1 MSIGVRAKGPRAF
14 SRKINITTLNKVD
27 LLEAAKSDSKWLRR
41 AALVELRDRQKLT
54 VIKGSKRGQPSSAT
68 ELEILLGSGNLI
80 PIKGI
85 SDVGLRGYA
94 VRRIADGT
102 MSEKYR
108 NVLIELAMTEESPE
122 VVSQL
127 IAVSKR
133 MDANDG
139 LKIVKAV
146 LARDLF
152 ENDPHIP
159 LLIWWSIESKAMSNI
174 ESIKKL
180 YSESDF
186 WTSKIVRKTIMGRT
200 MRRYASE
207 ETIEGY
213 LMCSYLLSKAID
225 VNAKKILIDG
235 FSDASRG
242 KQIGEIPKQLLSE
255 FNSAKDLLP
264 LPLRIRI
271 NSPGAVDEAIE
282 YINNEKSPKASLVE
296 VISTL
301 GFVSNKDSV
310 NSLKA
315 LLEKGS
321 DKEIEVA
328 CLAAL
333 ADHCDDNEV
342 KEIAFEK
349 VLSREAMVREA
360 ALDLLASERSGALFL
375 VERCEKGEFQ
385 LQSANASIHEKLK
398 AHDLPS
404 IKKYLSAIL
413 TTDRAKIT
421 ETQELEILRI
431 KGIVRRGGGNP
442 KNGEKTFTK
451 LCVGC
456 HKMYDSGGEVGPDLT
471 SYQRHDEDALLMS
484 LVAPG
489 AEIREGYENV
499 IIKTI
504 SDSVHSGFL
513 VEDTTKYVV
522 IRELSGASRV
532 FEKNEISSL
541 TSTGVSLMPQGLLN
555 GISNDEL
562 KDFFAYL
569 RSTTPPF

>member
-1 MSIGVRAKGPRAF
+1 
-14 SRKINITTLNKVD
+14 
-27 LLEAAKSDSKWLRR
+27 
-41 AALVELRDRQKLT
+41 
-54 VIKGSKRGQPSSAT
+54 
-68 ELEILLGSGNLI
+68 
-80 PIKGI
+80 
-85 SDVGLRGYA
+85 
-94 VRRIADGT
+94 
-102 MSEKYR
+102 
-108 NVLIELAMTEESPE
+108 
-122 VVSQL
+122 
-127 IAVSKR
+127 
-133 MDANDG
+133 
-139 LKIVKAV
+139 
-146 LARDLF
+146 
-152 ENDPHIP
+152 
-159 LLIWWSIESKAMSNI
+159 
-174 ESIKKL
+174 
-180 YSESDF
+180 
-186 WTSKIVRKTIMGRT
+186 MGRT

-213 LMCSYLLSKAID
+213 LMCSYLLSEAID
-225 VNAKKILIDG
+225 VEAKKILIDG
-235 FSDASRG
+235 FSDAARG
-242 KQIGEIPKQLLSE
+242 KQIGVMPNELLSE
-255 FNSAKDLLP
+255 FSSVRDLLP

-271 NSPGAVDEAIE
+271 NSPGAVDEAIA

-315 LLEKGS
+315 LLAKGS

-342 KEIAFEK
+342 KEIAFHK

-385 LQSANASIHEKLK
+385 LQSANASIHEKLR
-398 AHDLPS
+398 AHDVPS
-404 IKKYLSAIL
+404 VKNYLSTIL

-421 ETQELEILRI
+421 ENQKLEILRI
-431 KGIVRRGGGNP
+431 KGIVRQGGGNP

-471 SYQRHDEDALLMS
+471 SYQRNDADSLLMS